1 MSEISNTDALLF
13 KKLANPEVVN
23 LEIVDR
29 HRRRR
34 TPVVQA
40 MMEKAMREGVEGD
53 DPREPMEQREPEREG
68 SDAAAGERRSGSRKR
83 ARDEDETSETDKR
96 HRDDEPRLSCSPE
109 EERMEKQG
117 LLIELQA
124 LEARGVKLT
133 RAFTMDNSVAEL
145 EFEISKHAAC
155 HATRNG
161 VAFLRDALKLV
172 VTGIDLGN
180 AKLGPFLSIDGWAES
195 VTSDIGRYDHTL
207 ERIYKRYW
215 RRQQVNP
222 IVELAGLLIGSMIT
236 WHFRSKFIGNAEAS
250 AGPVR
255 RSPERTAEP
264 RATAQEEPRRSR
276 PTLKPPAGGL
286 FSRVF

>member
-1 MSEISNTDALLF
+1 
-13 KKLANPEVVN
+13 
-23 LEIVDR
+23 
-29 HRRRR
+29 
-34 TPVVQA
+34 
-40 MMEKAMREGVEGD
+40 
-53 DPREPMEQREPEREG
+53 
-68 SDAAAGERRSGSRKR
+68 
-83 ARDEDETSETDKR
+83 
-96 HRDDEPRLSCSPE
+96 
-109 EERMEKQG
+109 MEKQG

-222 IVELAGLLIGSMIT
+222 IVELAGLLIGSMVT
-236 WHFRSKFIGNAEAS
+236 WHFRSKFLGDAAKP

-255 RSPERTAEP
+255 RAPERTADSS
-264 RATAQEEPRRSR
+264 ATEAEEPRKSR